1 MPSINKAVKRTRPAV
16 FFAAALLTFV
26 VAQECGQPQ
35 CPAGQAPCNAGVDS
49 AGAVCWSCC
58 PA

>member
-1 MPSINKAVKRTRPAV
+1 MPTISKSFKRTRFAV
-16 FFAAALLTFV
+16 FISAALLTLV
-26 VAQECGQPQ
+26 VAQDCGQPE

-49 AGAVCWSCC
+49 SGAVCWSCC